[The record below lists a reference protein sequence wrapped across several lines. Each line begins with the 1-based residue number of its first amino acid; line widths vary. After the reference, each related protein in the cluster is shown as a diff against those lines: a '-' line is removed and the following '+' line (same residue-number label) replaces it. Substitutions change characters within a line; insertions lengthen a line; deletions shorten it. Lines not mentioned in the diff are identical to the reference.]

1 MQLLLD
7 DGDGCPIVRT
17 VHPWDRF
24 MARLRARRLDSD
36 LAAGASPDSTVALAL
51 RARTLVRISARRDLA
66 RRAQRVLAVAA
77 MQVPGSS
84 LVPVRVCQDRVRD
97 CSAEFGELIRGLLAA
112 CPVPARGVAKASVL
126 LADASGPLYHRA
138 SADDLR
144 ARVRAAADALR
155 PLSNW

>member
-1 MQLLLD
+1 MHLLLD
-7 DGDGCPIVRT
+7 EGDGCPIVRA

-24 MARLRARRLDSD
+24 VARLRAHRLDSD

-51 RARTLVRISARRDLA
+51 RAQRLVRISARRDLA
-66 RRAQRVLAVAA
+66 RRTQRVLAVA
-77 MQVPGSS
+77 MQAPRSGLMSVP
-84 LVPVRVCQDRVRD
+84 VCQDRVRD
-97 CSAEFGELIRGLLAA
+97 CSAEFSELIRCLLAA

-138 SADDLR
+138 SANDLR